1 MRTLKDY
8 QRHWR
13 KLEYAQAWGMRV
25 TDDGHIYNPHFPPRQ
40 RLVKQRKRAITVK
53 RRPRD
58 CADPNCNGTC
68 LRPGAI
74 LRDGLV
80 LWPVHDWDIADRERD
95 NIANGHG

>member
-1 MRTLKDY
+1 MSERCPTCGDLFADLSAHFHA
-8 QRHWR
+8 RRWG
-13 KLEYAQAWGMRV
+13 KLEATR
-25 TDDGHIYNPHFPPRQ
+25 RQ
-40 RLVKQRKRAITVK
+40 RG
-53 RRPRD
+53 

-95 NIANGHG
+95 NLANGH